1 MAKRSSGAIRAL
13 HHRCEVSLAKPQ
25 TARGTMHFAWLWG
38 TKRAK
43 TV

>member
-1 MAKRSSGAIRAL
+1 MAKGSSWAVRAL
-13 HHRCEVSLAKPQ
+13 RHRCEVSLAKPQ
-25 TARGTMHFAWLWG
+25 TARGIMHFARQWG